1 MTEEFWAKGRYP
13 LFRAQSDVP
22 ELLSLFD
29 VFALTSKIEASP
41 VSILEAQA
49 CGIPVVATNVG
60 SISESVIDGQT
71 GLLVES
77 ESVTSV
83 ASRNC
88 SHSAVAELA
97 SSLSSAAREFVVEH
111 RSVRR
116 MVRGYEELIARLYE
130 EKIERPKCPRPARIA
145 YSTRDAGVSG
155 NVGSSSS
162 ADPASAP

>member
-1 MTEEFWAKGRYP
+1 MLSSFWGR
-13 LFRAQSDVP
+13 SDVP

-71 GLLVES
+71 GLLAES
-77 ESVTSV
+77 ESVASV
-83 ASRNC
+83 ASAIVRILQLP
-88 SHSAVAELA
+88 ELA
-97 SSLSSAAREFVVEH
+97 RSSCAAREFVVEH
-111 RSVRR
+111 RSIKR

-130 EKIERPKCPRPARIA
+130 KKR
-145 YSTRDAGVSG
+145 
-155 NVGSSSS
+155 SS
-162 ADPASAP
+162 ARMSASALRKPIQ